1 MESSL
6 PSLLCYSP
14 IFLLNLTFRPSNK
27 TGGPFKQR
35 KCQCLSTIQAP
46 SPSSLSAPLSSSKV
60 KTMPP
65 PLHSYSTQ
73 SSAEGSGLSTKK
85 SRRAQVSEQMQ
96 RPPHC
101 LLTHSLLLPQGICR
115 DVRRMG
121 LTASLANARI
131 ETYHPSLTG
140 QTLMHALPDFHTC

>member
-1 MESSL
+1 MDG
-6 PSLLCYSP
+6 
-14 IFLLNLTFRPSNK
+14 LLNFEQFEWNHPYQATFVILPLLLLNPTFRPSNK

-35 KCQCLSTIQAP
+35 KCQCLPTIQAR

-85 SRRAQVSEQMQ
+85 SRRAQVSRADAKASSLSPDSFPPATSRHLQ
-96 RPPHC
+96 RC
-101 LLTHSLLLPQGICR
+101 QEDGINSISSQCK
-115 DVRRMG
+115 D
-121 LTASLANARI
+121 
-131 ETYHPSLTG
+131 
-140 QTLMHALPDFHTC
+140 

>member
-6 PSLLCYSP
+6 PRLLCYSP

-85 SRRAQVSEQMQ
+85 SRGAQVSQQSRCKGLSLSPDSFPPATSRHLQ
-96 RPPHC
+96 RC
-101 LLTHSLLLPQGICR
+101 QEDGINSISSQCK
-115 DVRRMG
+115 D
-121 LTASLANARI
+121 
-131 ETYHPSLTG
+131 
-140 QTLMHALPDFHTC
+140 